1 MDPPDLR
8 GYVELALR
16 GGLAAAGR
24 WWAECGPIAGE
35 TPPVAAPAGRGAH
48 RAVVV
53 GVGNASTAGVASRQ
67 KFNSADL
74 TWLSAVK

>member
-1 MDPPDLR
+1 MRNDRFDNFNSERDIP
-8 GYVELALR
+8 
-16 GGLAAAGR
+16 
-24 WWAECGPIAGE
+24 AECGPIAGE